1 VIVESYGD
9 YMKGKKVALVVS
21 GASLFQ
27 KGLGDLIESYDVVVR
42 LNRALPVDPNKISD
56 IGQRT
61 DVLYNTLDGFPDA
74 GGPIDG
80 DLWKNNGVK
89 YVCSTYPKSEYF
101 TYPEKSSHLNSIL
114 PTIWI
119 KDEVYYPIREYVK
132 FRPNSGTTA
141 LMDILSHD
149 IAKVHLF
156 GLDFFRTLY
165 DPKYLQS
172 GGSKEEFERHLATN
186 KKDRHDPD
194 SQYKFFKYEVYP
206 NDDRIEIDDYFK
218 EILND
223 PRYDK
228 MYFL

>member
-1 VIVESYGD
+1 MIVESYRD
-9 YMKGKKVALVVS
+9 YMKGKRVALVVS
-21 GASLFQ
+21 GASLFE

-42 LNRALPVDPNKISD
+42 LNRALPVDPRGESD
-56 IGQRT
+56 VGKRT
-61 DVLYNTLDGFPDA
+61 DVLYNTLDGFSDA

-80 DLWKNNGVK
+80 DLWKRSGVK

-101 TYPEKSSHLNSIL
+101 TYPEKSSHLNNIL
-114 PTIWI
+114 PTRWM

-132 FRPNSGTTA
+132 FRPNSGTTT

-149 IAKVHLF
+149 IGKVHLF

-165 DPKYLQS
+165 DPRYLQS

-186 KKDRHDPD
+186 KRDRHDPD
-194 SQYKFFKYEVYP
+194 SQYKFFKHEVYP
-206 NDDRIEIDDYFK
+206 NDDRIVIDEYFK
-218 EILND
+218 EILKN
-223 PRYDK
+223 PKYDK